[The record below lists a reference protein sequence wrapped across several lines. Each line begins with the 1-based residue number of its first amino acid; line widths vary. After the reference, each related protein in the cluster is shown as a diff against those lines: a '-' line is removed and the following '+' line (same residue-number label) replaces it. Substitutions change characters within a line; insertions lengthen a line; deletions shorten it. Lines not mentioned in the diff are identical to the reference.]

1 MRIPQRHRFRTK
13 LSGNALFRALPE
25 GERFRFAAG
34 EAAESVFGADPV
46 AVLSS
51 RSEDL
56 SPDERS
62 ADPLLLQELRAL
74 LPRVPDA
81 ESGERFPGG
90 AVGFITYERGAL
102 LEELPAVSLERGG
115 PDLHFAIYDTFA
127 IWHPASSEVE
137 VVSWGLTREGSFD
150 ETLALRRAGELE
162 EKLRAAA
169 SDSVLG
175 PEAGSDF
182 ARRASAVEFALD
194 PAAIRTSLDRAAH
207 AQGVASILN
216 SIERGDIY
224 QANLT
229 VRFDVPDSGDPVAL
243 FERHL
248 ALNPSPH
255 AAFLEADEMA
265 ILSSSPERL
274 LWVHGRDVESRPI
287 KGTSPRFADP
297 VRDHAS
303 AQSLLASQKDQAEL
317 LMITDLMRN
326 DLGKVCE
333 FGSVRVPALR
343 VLESYAHVHHLVSTI
358 RGTLRPEYDSLDAL
372 AAVFPCGSIAGAPK
386 RRAMQILRA
395 LEPAPRDVYTG
406 TIGWV
411 GFDRSSHWSVAI
423 RTGILAQG
431 ILSFGAGGG
440 IVADSNAEAEWNELH
455 WKAKAFTE
463 ALYAPSRE
471 IAERNA

>member
-1 MRIPQRHRFRTK
+1 MRIPRRHRFRTK
-13 LSGNALFRALPE
+13 LSGNALFRALPP

-34 EAAESVFGADPV
+34 EAAQSVFAANPV

-56 SPDERS
+56 SAGERS

-74 LPRVPDA
+74 LPHVPDA
-81 ESGERFPGG
+81 ESGERFSGG

-102 LEELPAVSLERGG
+102 LEDLPAVQLERGG
-115 PDLHFAIYDTFA
+115 PDLHFAIYDTLA
-127 IWHPASSEVE
+127 TWHPASSEVE
-137 VVSWGLTREGSFD
+137 VISWGLTREGFFD

-162 EKLRAAA
+162 EMLRAAA
-169 SDSVLG
+169 SDF
-175 PEAGSDF
+175 DF
-182 ARRASAVEFALD
+182 APAAAADLGFD
-194 PAAIRTSLDRAAH
+194 PAALRTSLDRATH
-207 AQGVASILN
+207 ARGVASILD
-216 SIERGDIY
+216 SIARGDIY

-229 VRFDVPDSGDPVAL
+229 VRFDVPYSGDPVAL

-248 ALNPSPH
+248 AGNPSPH
-255 AAFLEADEMA
+255 AAYLESEGMT

-274 LWVHGRDVESRPI
+274 LWVQGRDVETRPI

-297 VRDHAS
+297 ARDRAS
-303 AQSLLASQKDQAEL
+303 AQSLLGSEKDQAEL
-317 LMITDLMRN
+317 LMITDLLRN
-326 DLGKVCE
+326 DLGKVCA

-343 VLESYAHVHHLVSTI
+343 ALESYAHVHHLVSTI
-358 RGTLRPEYDSLDAL
+358 RGTLRPECDALDAL

-386 RRAMQILRA
+386 RRAMQILRE

-423 RTGILAQG
+423 RTGILTEG
-431 ILSFGAGGG
+431 TLSFGAGGG
-440 IVADSNAEAEWNELH
+440 IVADSHADAEWNELH

-463 ALYAPSRE
+463 ALHAPSGE
-471 IAERNA
+471 VAGRNA

>member
-1 MRIPQRHRFRTK
+1 MRIPRRHRFRTH
-13 LSGNALFRALPE
+13 LFGNALFRALPA

-34 EAAESVFGADPV
+34 EAAQSVFGADPV

-56 SPDERS
+56 SAGERN

-74 LPRVPDA
+74 LPRVPDV
-81 ESGERFPGG
+81 ESGQHFSGG
-90 AVGFITYERGAL
+90 AIGFITYERGAM
-102 LEELPAVSLERGG
+102 LEDLGPVQLERGG

-127 IWHPASSEVE
+127 TWHPASSEVE
-137 VVSWGLTREGSFD
+137 VVSWGLTREGFFD
-150 ETLALRRAGELE
+150 ETLALRRAGKLE
-162 EKLRAAA
+162 ERLRAAA
-169 SDSVLG
+169 PDFDFG
-175 PEAGSDF
+175 P
-182 ARRASAVEFALD
+182 RAADVAFD
-194 PAAIRTSLDRAAH
+194 PAAMRTSLDRAAH
-207 AQGVASILN
+207 ARGVESILN
-216 SIERGDIY
+216 SIARGDIY

-229 VRFDVPDSGDPVAL
+229 VRFDVPYSGDPVAL

-248 ALNPSPH
+248 AENPSPH
-255 AAFLEADEMA
+255 AAYLEADGMT

-274 LWVHGRDVESRPI
+274 LWVQGREVETRPI

-297 VRDHAS
+297 VRDRAS
-303 AQSLLASQKDQAEL
+303 AQSLLASEKDQAEL
-317 LMITDLMRN
+317 LMITDLLRN
-326 DLGKVCE
+326 DLGKVCAY
-333 FGSVRVPALR
+333 GSVRVPALR
-343 VLESYAHVHHLVSTI
+343 ALESYAHVHHLVSTI
-358 RGTLRPEYDSLDAL
+358 RGTLRPPWDGLDAL

-386 RRAMQILRA
+386 RRAMQILRQ

-431 ILSFGAGGG
+431 MLSFGAGGG
-440 IVADSNAEAEWNELH
+440 IVADSNPDAEWNELH

-463 ALYAPSRE
+463 ALHAPSPE
-471 IAERNA
+471 IAGRNAGGR

>member
-1 MRIPQRHRFRTK
+1 MRIPRRHRFRTK
-13 LSGNALFRALPE
+13 VAGNALFRALPG
-25 GERFRFAAG
+25 GERFRFASGATS
-34 EAAESVFGADPV
+34 ESVFGADPV

-56 SPDERS
+56 SAGERS
-62 ADPLLLQELRAL
+62 GDPLLLHELRAL
-74 LPRVPDA
+74 LPRVPDTA
-81 ESGERFPGG
+81 SGERFPGG
-90 AVGFITYERGAL
+90 AVGFITYERGEL
-102 LEELPAVSLERGG
+102 LEDLPAVRLERPG

-127 IWHPASSEVE
+127 IWHPRTSEVE

-150 ETLALRRAGELE
+150 EALALRRARELE
-162 EKLRAAA
+162 ERLRAASDEQERDRVDA
-169 SDSVLG
+169 SFEVG
-175 PEAGSDF
+175 
-182 ARRASAVEFALD
+182 
-194 PAAIRTSLDRAAH
+194 AIRTSLDREGH
-207 AQGVASILN
+207 ARGVASILE

-229 VRFDVPDSGDPVAL
+229 VRFEIPYSGDPVSL

-248 ALNPSPH
+248 SLNPSPH
-255 AAFLEADEMA
+255 AAYLEAEGMA

-297 VRDHAS
+297 EQDHAS
-303 AQSLLASQKDQAEL
+303 ARTLLSSEKDQAEL
-317 LMITDLMRN
+317 LMITDLLRN

-343 VLESYAHVHHLVSTI
+343 ALESYTHVHHLVSTI
-358 RGTLRPEYDSLDAL
+358 RGRLRAECDALDAL
-372 AAVFPCGSIAGAPK
+372 AAAFPCGSITGAPK
-386 RRAMQILRA
+386 RRAMEILRQ

-423 RTGILAQG
+423 RTGILAEG

-440 IVADSNAEAEWNELH
+440 IVADSDANSEWNELH
-455 WKAKAFTE
+455 WKAKPFTE
-463 ALYAPSRE
+463 ALIAPTRE
-471 IAERNA
+471 IAGRSS